1 MITAQMV
8 KELRD
13 KTGAGYLD
21 CKKALTET
29 SGDFEKAIDKLR
41 EWGLA
46 AAGKK
51 AGRSADQGVVESYIH
66 GEGRLGVIVEV
77 NCETDFV
84 GRTPEFRA
92 FAHDIAMQIAAAR
105 PVYVAKDDVPAAV
118 VERERAV
125 LAAQAE
131 AEGKPAAL
139 VERMV
144 AGRLA
149 KYFQD
154 VCLLEQPFI
163 RDQDKSGRT
172 ISDLVKGMIAKFG
185 ENIQV
190 RRFVR
195 MELGEDL
202 DQ

>member
-29 SGDFEKAIDKLR
+29 GGDFEKAVDKLR

-51 AGRSADQGVVESYIH
+51 AGRSADQGAVESYIH

-84 GRTPEFRA
+84 ARTREFRA
-92 FAHDIAMQIAAAR
+92 FAHDIAMQIAATR
-105 PVYVAKDDVPAAV
+105 PLYVSKEDVPAAM

-131 AEGKPAAL
+131 AEGKPAA
-139 VERMV
+139 VIERMV
-144 AGRLA
+144 TGRLA
-149 KYFQD
+149 KFFQD

-172 ISDLVKGMIAKFG
+172 IGDLVKETIAKFG

-202 DQ
+202 EQ

>member
-1 MITAQMV
+1 VITAQMV

-172 ISDLVKGMIAKFG
+172 ISDLVKEMIAKFG